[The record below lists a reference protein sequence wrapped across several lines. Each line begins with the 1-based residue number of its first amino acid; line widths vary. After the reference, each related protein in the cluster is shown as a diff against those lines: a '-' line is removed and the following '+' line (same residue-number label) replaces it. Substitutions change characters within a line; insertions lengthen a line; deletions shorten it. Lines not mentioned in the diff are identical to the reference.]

1 MTQSKSKKI
10 KLAIVSVMLVACLAV
25 AGISAYFTDG
35 ADVTNTFTIGEV
47 NLDLTEPSY
56 PGNDDPEV
64 KDITPNAEIEKDP
77 TITNTGKND
86 EYVFLTVTVPY
97 AENLVV
103 ANAAGEKQP
112 AAAELE
118 LFSYTLNDGWT
129 QVGQVVQ
136 NKTDKTNTYIYAY
149 GSETKL
155 TVLPADDDTSTQD
168 VAENIT
174 PALFDSVTFVN
185 AVEGQGLEN
194 KTKEI
199 AIKAY
204 GIQADNLTSDAPSTV
219 WNIIVNQREVVIPTG
234 K

>member
-1 MTQSKSKKI
+1 MTQKKSNKI
-10 KLAIVSVMLVACLAV
+10 KLVVLSMMLIACLAV

-47 NLDLTEPSY
+47 KLKLTEPSY
-56 PGNDDPEV
+56 PGNDNPEV

-86 EYVFLTVTVPY
+86 EYVFLTVSVPY
-97 AENLVV
+97 ADNLVV
-103 ANAAGEKQP
+103 ADADGKKLDAKETQ
-112 AAAELE
+112 
-118 LFSYTLNDGWT
+118 LFSYTLNNGWS
-129 QVGQVVQ
+129 QVGQVIQ
-136 NKTDKTNTYIYAY
+136 DKSAKTNTYIYAY
-149 GSETKL
+149 GTETKL
-155 TVLPADDDTSTQD
+155 TALPAEDDTTTAD

-194 KTKEI
+194 KTKNIE
-199 AIKAY
+199 IKAY
-204 GIQADNLTSDAPSTV
+204 GIQADNLTSVVPSAV
-219 WNIIVNQREVVIPTG
+219 WSIIVNQRDVVLPTG